1 MKRLYLGIFFI
12 CCSIAVNAQ
21 PVKPTLYDLIKS
33 LVADATGYENVGDWA
48 VGNPKKFAVKWKED
62 KITMSDDTSI
72 NFFRIGIAD
81 VTINGRSFM
90 QVGQPVKWN
99 VMLKG
104 PRSGYTSFSI
114 VNTPLSPEL
123 QPKYTIDSIFG
134 KSEFKAKLLKKCDGK
149 TLAGYY
155 YYEVKLPKKDPIF
168 MKLSWVWVNGNT
180 GIRIDCF
187 DNFSKYA
194 AKLDC
199 AQ

>member
-1 MKRLYLGIFFI
+1 MKQLFLSAFFI
-12 CCSIAVNAQ
+12 CCTTIMYAQ
-21 PVKPTLYDLIKS
+21 QPKPTLYDLVKS
-33 LVADATGYENVGDWA
+33 LVTDANGYENVGDWA
-48 VGNPKKFAVKWKED
+48 VDNPKKFAVKWKEN

-81 VTINGRSFM
+81 LTINGRSFM
-90 QVGQPVKWN
+90 QAGQPVKWN

-114 VNTPLSPEL
+114 VSSLLSPEL
-123 QPKYTIDSIFG
+123 QPKFTIDSIFG
-134 KSEFKAKLLKKCDGK
+134 KNDFKAKLLKKCDGK

-155 YYEVKLPKKDPIF
+155 YYEVKIPKKDPVF

-187 DNFSKYA
+187 GSLSKYA